1 MRAYPSMARYLMRNV
16 FGLFAFVGVMTVF
29 TLVTLWAADWIQ
41 NYDETGR
48 WE

>member
-1 MRAYPSMARYLMRNV
+1 MRTIA
-16 FGLFAFVGVMTVF
+16 GIFAVIGVMSVF

-48 WE
+48 YE

>member
-1 MRAYPSMARYLMRNV
+1 MRTIAG
-16 FGLFAFVGVMTVF
+16 FFAFVGVMTVF

-48 WE
+48 YE

>member
-1 MRAYPSMARYLMRNV
+1 
-16 FGLFAFVGVMTVF
+16 MTVF
-29 TLVTLWAADWIQ
+29 ALVTLWAADWIQ

>member
-1 MRAYPSMARYLMRNV
+1 MRNI
-16 FGLFAFVGVMTVF
+16 FGVFAFVGVMTVF
-29 TLVTLWAADWIQ
+29 ALVTLWAADWIQ